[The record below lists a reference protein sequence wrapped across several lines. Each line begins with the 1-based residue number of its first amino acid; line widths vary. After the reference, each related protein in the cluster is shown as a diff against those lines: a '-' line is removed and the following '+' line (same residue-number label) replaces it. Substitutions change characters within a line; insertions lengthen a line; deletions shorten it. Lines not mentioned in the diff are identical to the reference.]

1 MLYTHPAYTHLYRR
15 GQDAQNVCALWGTQI
30 SARLATLS
38 LRDRT
43 GQHVSVLDLQHI
55 CEHAHFRKWGRC
67 NSDFVTEDHEQEN
80 TLLLPREEWH

>member
-15 GQDAQNVCALWGTQI
+15 GQGAQNVCALWGTQI
-30 SARLATLS
+30 SARLAILS

-43 GQHVSVLDLQHI
+43 GQQVSVLDLQHI

-67 NSDFVTEDHEQEN
+67 DSDLVTE
-80 TLLLPREEWH
+80 EEAFPTWVP